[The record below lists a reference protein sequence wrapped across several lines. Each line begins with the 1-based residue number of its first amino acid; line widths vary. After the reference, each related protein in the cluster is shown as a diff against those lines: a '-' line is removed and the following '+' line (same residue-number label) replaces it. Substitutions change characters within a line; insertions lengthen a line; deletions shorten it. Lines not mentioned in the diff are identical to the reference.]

1 MLTELASLI
10 SDSVR
15 WRTKTGLPRHLIMT
29 YLEERRKEKGGES
42 IESADRKEL
51 DSMNKWKSRRETEEE
66 EEEEEKDF
74 RTNILA
80 FRYGRQIQLDLG
92 LSEDVC

>member
-66 EEEEEKDF
+66 DF